1 MNVASLI
8 EDDISNIKNFI
19 IKGDIIDEREIYRNR
34 TWDAWILAR

>member
-19 IKGDIIDEREIYRNR
+19 IKGDIVDEREVYRNR
-34 TWDAWILAR
+34 I